1 MHLSAI
7 KLRGFKSFPDPVE
20 VRLERGV
27 AVVVGPNGSGKSNVS
42 DALLWA
48 SGSLSPSELRA
59 EKPDDVLF
67 AGAANRNAA
76 DFCEV
81 ELLFDNSAGDGP
93 VDVDYSELSIARRLH
108 RGGEGQY
115 LLNRTAVRRLDLV
128 ELLADL
134 GLGQGMHSIIGQGK
148 VEAILASKPEERRAL
163 IEEAAGLGRF
173 KARRHRAELKLGRV
187 ATQVERARDLE
198 EEVRKRLR
206 PLALQATAAERAEK
220 LRGEIAMLRAR
231 IAELDLASFDDRLAE
246 ADARRTAAT
255 LARNAAEEKLEAVLA
270 ERGSAEEE
278 LADAAGK
285 REQAMQ
291 ALYRLR
297 SAAER
302 VGLRRESASALVEGV
317 RAELADVEADTGD
330 PTVEVADLER
340 AAAAA
345 T

>member
-1 MHLSAI
+1 MHLRAV
-7 KLRGFKSFPDPVE
+7 KLRGFKSFPDTVE
-20 VRLERGV
+20 VRLEPGV
-27 AVVVGPNGSGKSNVS
+27 GVIVGPNGSGKSNVA
-42 DALLWA
+42 DAIRWA
-48 SGSLSPSELRA
+48 AGSLSPSELRA

-67 AGAANRNAA
+67 AGAANRGPA
-76 DFCEV
+76 DHCEV
-81 ELLFDNSAGDGP
+81 ELLFDNADGAGP
-93 VDVDYSELSIARRLH
+93 VDYSELSIARRLH

-115 LLNRTAVRRLDLV
+115 LVNKTAVRRLDLV

-173 KARRHRAELKLGRV
+173 KARRHRAELKLARV

-231 IAELDLASFDDRLAE
+231 IAELDLATLDDRLGE
-246 ADARRTAAT
+246 AGERRTAAT
-255 LARNAAEEKLEAVLA
+255 LGRAHAEEKLEAVLA
-270 ERGSAEEE
+270 ERAAAEEE
-278 LADAAGK
+278 LADAAGR

-291 ALYRLR
+291 VLYRLR

-302 VGLRRESASALVEGV
+302 LGLRREPAAALVDVGARV
-317 RAELADVEADTGD
+317 LGGDHGSFSSLRAVG
-330 PTVEVADLER
+330 PR
-340 AAAAA
+340 S
-345 T
+345 